1 MWLMQNGMSDFNNAG
16 ASSHDYL
23 HLMGLTALAYMW
35 ARMAKVSLEA
45 ADSKDP
51 FYAAKL
57 ATGRYFVERMLPDSV
72 AHLAKVKTG
81 AGAMMAVT
89 EAQF

>member
-1 MWLMQNGMSDFNNAG
+1 
-16 ASSHDYL
+16 
-23 HLMGLTALAYMW
+23 
-35 ARMAKVSLEA
+35 MAKVSLET
-45 ADSKDP
+45 ADTKDP

-57 ATGRYFVERMLPDSV
+57 ATGRYFVERMLPDSA

>member
-1 MWLMQNGMSDFNNAG
+1 
-16 ASSHDYL
+16 
-23 HLMGLTALAYMW
+23 
-35 ARMAKVSLEA
+35 MAKLALEKKE
-45 ADSKDP
+45 SGDP

-57 ATGRYFVERMLPDSV
+57 ATGRYFVERMLPDAA

>member
-1 MWLMQNGMSDFNNAG
+1 MPAPTPPPDPGARPALDRLKLDRLRSLLREILPHNA
-16 ASSHDYL
+16 
-23 HLMGLTALAYMW
+23 
-35 ARMAKVSLEA
+35 
-45 ADSKDP
+45 

-57 ATGRYFVERMLPDSV
+57 ATGRYFVERMLPDAA

-89 EAQF
+89 QAQF